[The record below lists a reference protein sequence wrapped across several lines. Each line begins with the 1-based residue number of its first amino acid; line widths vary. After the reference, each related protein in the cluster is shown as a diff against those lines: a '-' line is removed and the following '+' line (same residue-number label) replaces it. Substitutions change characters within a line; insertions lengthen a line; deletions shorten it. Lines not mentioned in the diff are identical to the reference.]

1 MKPTVIV
8 EWSVLPAGGAS
19 PRRARWIGPDGTLLQ
34 CRAVPDAAYPLLF
47 SPLRIGGLDLH
58 NRIVLSAMTTGFGFT
73 EGAPEAEA
81 LAYYRTR
88 SQGTALATVGFSA
101 VAPEGRVEN
110 AIAWLWPEGAAE
122 ALAPLAEAIASTGAH
137 PCIQLGHGGR
147 QVSPA
152 VIGEPPVAPS
162 AVQAGAHVR
171 IAPRSLSTGEA
182 EAIVAAFGKAAERA
196 AASGF
201 TAVEIHGGHGYLI
214 QQFLAA
220 ESNQRTDRF
229 GGATVAER
237 SRFGCEVIQAVRAA
251 APELTVVVRIN
262 GSDLVPDGLQASD
275 AAVAAGRFAEAGAD
289 AFVVSAGVY
298 GSVPWTI
305 PLLDDP
311 EGAFLDLAAEVRRNV
326 DVPIIG
332 VGRITTPQSAEE
344 ALGHGR
350 CDAVGL
356 GRALLADEDW
366 IAKTASGRAD
376 RIRPCIA
383 TVEGCAG
390 RLQYGEAISCS
401 VNPGVG
407 REALPSAAA
416 TETPGRVLVVG
427 GGPAG
432 MEAARRA
439 AQLGHKVQLMER
451 EDRLGGA
458 LWLAALTPGLAH
470 MERLANWYEGELER
484 LGVTVSLGSEV
495 TAAEH
500 LTAAPADYLVL
511 ATGAQTAPEVLD
523 GYEHLPAW
531 TLEDLL
537 AGRPST
543 HDTWHLNDPVV
554 VIGGGSRALAIAL
567 WCRRGGYRVSLLSA
581 ERIGH
586 NTSGLARRAYL
597 SRLEPTTSVQG
608 QAVRITPAGVEW
620 LDAAGDRSVLPARS
634 IVVAEPVRAVV
645 PAAVAPRSAGHEPL
659 PNVAGIHTLRIG
671 DARTPRTIGDAI
683 AEARQTVE
691 SLPART
697 G

>member
-1 MKPTVIV
+1 MAEP
-8 EWSVLPAGGAS
+8 
-19 PRRARWIGPDGTLLQ
+19 
-34 CRAVPDAAYPLLF
+34 AYPLLF
-47 SPLRIGGLDLH
+47 SPLRIGGLRLR
-58 NRIVLSAMTTGFGFT
+58 NRIVLSAMTTGFGFSQ
-73 EGAPEAEA
+73 GAPDGEA

-122 ALAPLAEAIASTGAH
+122 TLAPLAEAIASTGAH

-147 QVSPA
+147 QVSPT

-171 IAPRSLSTGEA
+171 IRPRALSTAET
-182 EAIVAAFGKAAERA
+182 EAIVTAFGQAARRA
-196 AASGF
+196 ADSGF
-201 TAVEIHGGHGYLI
+201 TAVEIHGGHGYLV

-220 ESNQRTDRF
+220 ESNRRTDRF
-229 GGATVAER
+229 GGDTAAER
-237 SRFGCEVIQAVRAA
+237 SRFGCDVIDAVRRA
-251 APELTVVVRIN
+251 APSLTVIVRIN
-262 GSDLVPDGLQASD
+262 GSDLVPDGLQVAD
-275 AAVAAGRFAEAGAD
+275 AVVAARRFAEAGAD

-305 PLLDDP
+305 PLLDDA
-311 EGAFLDLAAEVRRNV
+311 EGAFLDLAAEVRRSLE
-326 DVPIIG
+326 VPVIG
-332 VGRITTPQSAEE
+332 VGRITTPETAEA
-344 ALGHGR
+344 ALRNGR

-366 IAKTASGRAD
+366 VTKAANGQPD

-407 REALPSAAA
+407 RETLPPPAAVA
-416 TETPGRVLVVG
+416 NPGRVLVVG

-439 AQLGHKVQLMER
+439 AQLGHEVRLVER

-458 LWLAALTPGLAH
+458 LHLAAATPGLAH
-470 MERLANWYEGELER
+470 MSRLAGWYEGELTR
-484 LGVTVSLGSEV
+484 LGVQVSLGTEISA
-495 TAAEH
+495 TEH
-500 LTAAPADYLVL
+500 LAAVPADYLVL
-511 ATGAQTAPEVLD
+511 ATGAETAPEVLD

-537 AGRPST
+537 AGRPSS
-543 HDTWHLNDPVV
+543 HDTWHLIDPVAV
-554 VIGGGSRALAIAL
+554 LGGGSRALAIAL

-581 ERIGH
+581 ERLGY

-597 SRLEPTTSVQG
+597 SRLEPATGAQG
-608 QAVRITPAGVEW
+608 RATRITPDGVEW
-620 LDAAGDRSVLPARS
+620 RDAAGVRSVLPARS
-634 IVVAEPVRAVV
+634 LVVAEPVRANV
-645 PAAVAPRSAGHEPL
+645 PAALAPRGGNEGRPQTTG
-659 PNVAGIHTLRIG
+659 VYTVRIG

-683 AEARQTVE
+683 AEARQVVE
-691 SLPART
+691 SLPALT
-697 G
+697 N

>member
-1 MKPTVIV
+1 MTC
-8 EWSVLPAGGAS
+8 WAGTGA
-19 PRRARWIGPDGTLLQ
+19 GPLLH
-34 CRAVPDAAYPLLF
+34 CRVVSEPVYPLLF
-47 SPLRIGGLDLH
+47 SPLRIGGLELP
-58 NRIVLSAMTTGFGFT
+58 NRIVLSAMTTGFGFSQ
-73 EGAPEAEA
+73 GAPDDEA

-88 SQGTALATVGFSA
+88 SRGTALATVGFSA

-122 ALAPLAEAIASTGAH
+122 ALAPLAEAIASVGAH

-147 QVSPA
+147 QVSPD
-152 VIGEPPVAPS
+152 VIGETPVAPS
-162 AVQAGAHVR
+162 AVRAGAHVR
-171 IAPRSLSTGEA
+171 IPPRALSAGEVEAVVTAFGEA
-182 EAIVAAFGKAAERA
+182 AARA
-196 AASGF
+196 AGSGF

-229 GGATVAER
+229 GGACVAER
-237 SRFGCEVIQAVRAA
+237 SRFGCEVVEAVRKAV
-251 APELTVVVRIN
+251 PELTVVVRIN
-262 GSDLVPDGLQASD
+262 GSDLVPGGLQPED
-275 AAVAAGRFAEAGAD
+275 AVIAAQRFTEAGAD

-326 DVPIIG
+326 DVPVIG
-332 VGRITTPQSAEE
+332 VGRITTPGSAEE
-344 ALGHGR
+344 ALRGGR

-366 IAKTASGRAD
+366 VAKARGGQSE

-407 REALPSAAA
+407 REMHRPPERA
-416 TETPGRVLVVG
+416 ETPGRVLVVG

-439 AQLGHKVQLMER
+439 AQLGHDVHLAER
-451 EDRLGGA
+451 ADRLGGA
-458 LWLAALTPGLAH
+458 LRLAALTPGLAH

-484 LGVTVSLGSEV
+484 LGVTVSLGSEI
-495 TAAEH
+495 AAVEH
-500 LTAAPADYLVL
+500 LSATPADHLVL
-511 ATGAQTAPEVLD
+511 ATGAETAPEVLD

-537 AGRPST
+537 AGRPSS
-543 HDTWHLNDPVV
+543 HGTWHLIDPVAV
-554 VIGGGSRALAIAL
+554 LGGGSRALAIAL
-567 WCRRGGYRVSLLSA
+567 WCRRGGYRVSLLGA
-581 ERIGH
+581 EPVGH

-597 SRLEPTTSVQG
+597 TRLSPEMAVQG
-608 QAVRITPAGVEW
+608 QAVRIVAGGVEW
-620 LDAAGDRSVLPARS
+620 RDGAGGTSLLPARS
-634 IVVAEPVRAVV
+634 IVVAEPVRATAPTALSPRGGNDGKP
-645 PAAVAPRSAGHEPL
+645 PAT
-659 PNVAGIHTLRIG
+659 GIHALRIG
-671 DARTPRTIGDAI
+671 DARSPRTVGDAI
-683 AEARQTVE
+683 AEARQVVE

>member
-1 MKPTVIV
+1 M
-8 EWSVLPAGGAS
+8 S
-19 PRRARWIGPDGTLLQ
+19 GP
-34 CRAVPDAAYPLLF
+34 AYPLLF
-47 SPLRIGGLDLH
+47 SPLRIGSLLLS
-58 NRIVLSAMTTGFGFT
+58 NRIVLSAMTTGFGFSQ
-73 EGAPEAEA
+73 GAPDDEA

-122 ALAPLAEAIASTGAH
+122 TLAPLAEAIASTDAH

-147 QVSPA
+147 QVSPT

-171 IAPRSLSTGEA
+171 VPPRALSTE
-182 EAIVAAFGKAAERA
+182 ETEDIVAAFGEAARRTA
-196 AASGF
+196 DSGF
-201 TAVEIHGGHGYLI
+201 VAVELHGGHGYLI

-220 ESNQRTDRF
+220 QSNRRTDRF
-229 GGATVAER
+229 GGATVTER
-237 SRFGCEVIQAVRAA
+237 SRFGCDVIDAVRRAT
-251 APELTVVVRIN
+251 PDLTIIVRIN
-262 GSDLVPDGLQASD
+262 GSDLVPDGLQVGD
-275 AAVAAGRFAEAGAD
+275 AVVAARRFAEAGAD

-305 PLLDDP
+305 PLLDDA
-311 EGAFLDLAAEVRRNV
+311 EAVFLGLAAEVRRNV
-326 DVPIIG
+326 DVPVVG
-332 VGRITTPQSAEE
+332 VGRITTPESAEE
-344 ALGHGR
+344 ALAAGR

-366 IAKTASGRAD
+366 VAKARDGHPN

-407 REALPSAAA
+407 RETLPPPAAVA
-416 TETPGRVLVVG
+416 NPGRVLVIG

-439 AQLGHKVQLMER
+439 AQLGHEVQLMER

-458 LWLAALTPGLAH
+458 VHLAAATPGLAH
-470 MERLANWYEGELER
+470 MSRLAGWYQGELER
-484 LGVTVSLGSEV
+484 LGVNVYLGTEI
-495 TAAEH
+495 TDREH
-500 LTAAPADYLVL
+500 IAGATADYLIL

-537 AGRPST
+537 AGRPSS
-543 HDTWHLNDPVV
+543 HDTWHLIDPVAV
-554 VIGGGSRALAIAL
+554 LGGGSRALAIAL
-567 WCRRGGYRVSLLSA
+567 WCRRGGFRVSLLSA
-581 ERIGH
+581 ERLGH

-597 SRLEPTTSVQG
+597 TRLAPELVAQG
-608 QAVRITPAGVEW
+608 QAIRIAAEGVEW
-620 LDAAGDRSVLPARS
+620 RDATGNRSVLPARS
-634 IVVAEPVRAVV
+634 LVVAEPVRSVV
-645 PAAVAPRSAGHEPL
+645 PAILAPRGGNEGRPL
-659 PNVAGIHTLRIG
+659 TTGIHTVRIG

-683 AEARQTVE
+683 AEARQVVE
-691 SLPART
+691 SLPVLA

>member
-1 MKPTVIV
+1 MP
-8 EWSVLPAGGAS
+8 ES
-19 PRRARWIGPDGTLLQ
+19 
-34 CRAVPDAAYPLLF
+34 AYPLLF
-47 SPLRIGGLDLH
+47 SPLRIGGLELP

-73 EGAPEAEA
+73 EGAPDDEA

-88 SQGTALATVGFSA
+88 SRGTALATVGFSA
-101 VAPEGRVEN
+101 VAPAGRVEN

-122 ALAPLAEAIASTGAH
+122 ALAPLAEAIASVGAH

-147 QVSPA
+147 QVSPD

-171 IAPRSLSTGEA
+171 IAPRPLSTDEA
-182 EAIVAAFGKAAERA
+182 EAIVAAFGQAAERA

-201 TAVEIHGGHGYLI
+201 AAVEVHGGHGYLI
-214 QQFLAA
+214 GQFLSA
-220 ESNQRTDRF
+220 ESNRRTDRF

-237 SRFGCEVIQAVRAA
+237 SRFGCEVIEAVHKA
-251 APELTVVVRIN
+251 APELAVVVRIN
-262 GSDLVPDGLQASD
+262 GSDLVPGGLQVAD
-275 AAVAAGRFAEAGAD
+275 AVVAAQRFAEAGAD

-311 EGAFLDLAAEVRRNV
+311 EGAFLALAAEVRRNV
-326 DVPIIG
+326 DVPVIG
-332 VGRITTPQSAEE
+332 VGRITTPELAEE
-344 ALGHGR
+344 ALAAGR

-366 IAKTASGRAD
+366 GAKAASGRSD

-407 REALPSAAA
+407 RETHRPPERAEA
-416 TETPGRVLVVG
+416 PGRVLVVG

-439 AQLGHKVQLMER
+439 AQLGHEVHLLER
-451 EDRLGGA
+451 ADRLGGA
-458 LWLAALTPGLAH
+458 LNLAAATPGLGHLA
-470 MERLANWYEGELER
+470 RLAVWYGGELRR

-495 TAAEH
+495 GGPED
-500 LTAAPADYLVL
+500 LTGYPADYVVL
-511 ATGAQTAPEVLD
+511 ATGARTAPEVLD

-537 AGRPST
+537 EGRSSS
-543 HDTWHLNDPVV
+543 HGTWHLIDPVTV
-554 VIGGGSRALAIAL
+554 LGGGSRALAIAL
-567 WCRRGGYRVSLLSA
+567 WCRRGGYRVSMLSA
-581 ERIGH
+581 ERLGH
-586 NTSGLARRAYL
+586 DTSGLARRAYL
-597 SRLEPTTSVQG
+597 TRLTPEAAVQG
-608 QAVRITPAGVEW
+608 QALRIVPGGVEW
-620 LDAAGDRSVLPARS
+620 RDATGESSLLPARS
-634 IVVAEPVRAVV
+634 IVVAEPVRANV
-645 PAAVAPRSAGHEPL
+645 PAAVAPRGGNEERPA
-659 PNVAGIHTLRIG
+659 ATGIHTVRIG
-671 DARTPRTIGDAI
+671 DARSPRTIGDAI
-683 AEARQTVE
+683 AEARQAVE

>member
-1 MKPTVIV
+1 M
-8 EWSVLPAGGAS
+8 SGS
-19 PRRARWIGPDGTLLQ
+19 
-34 CRAVPDAAYPLLF
+34 AYPLLF
-47 SPLRIGGLDLH
+47 SPLRIGGLELR
-58 NRIVLSAMTTGFGFT
+58 NRIVLSAMTTGFGFSQ
-73 EGAPEAEA
+73 GAPEDEA

-88 SQGTALATVGFSA
+88 SRGTALSTVGFSA

-147 QVSPA
+147 QVSPD

-171 IAPRSLSTGEA
+171 IAPRPLSTGEA
-182 EAIVAAFGKAAERA
+182 EAIVAAFGQAAGRA

-201 TAVEIHGGHGYLI
+201 AAVEIHGGHGYLI

-220 ESNQRTDRF
+220 ESNRRTDRF
-229 GGATVAER
+229 GGATVAAR

-251 APELTVVVRIN
+251 APEVTVVVRIN
-262 GSDLVPDGLQASD
+262 GSDLVPDGLQAAD
-275 AAVAAGRFAEAGAD
+275 AVGAAGRFAEAGAD

-326 DVPIIG
+326 AVPVIG
-332 VGRITTPQSAEE
+332 VGRITTPESAEE
-344 ALGHGR
+344 ALAGGR

-366 IAKTASGRAD
+366 IAKAAEGRSD

-407 REALPSAAA
+407 RETHPPPARAEA
-416 TETPGRVLVVG
+416 PGRVLVVG

-439 AQLGHKVQLMER
+439 AQLGHEVRLVER
-451 EDRLGGA
+451 ADRLGGA
-458 LWLAALTPGLAH
+458 LHLAAGTPGLAH
-470 MERLANWYEGELER
+470 MARLADWYTGELER
-484 LGVTVSLGSEV
+484 LGVTVSLGTEV
-495 TAAEH
+495 SAADD
-500 LTAAPADYLVL
+500 LAGMPADHLIL
-511 ATGAQTAPEVLD
+511 ATGAATAPEVLD

-537 AGRPST
+537 EGRQSS
-543 HDTWHLNDPVV
+543 HGTWHLIDPVV
-554 VIGGGSRALAIAL
+554 VLGGGSRALAVAL

-581 ERIGH
+581 GRIGH
-586 NTSGLARRAYL
+586 DTSGLARRAYL
-597 SRLEPTTSVQG
+597 TRLSPQEAARG
-608 QAVRITPAGVEW
+608 QAVRIVAAGVEW
-620 LDAAGDRSVLPARS
+620 RDASGEISVLPARS
-634 IVVAEPVRAVV
+634 IAVAEPVRALV
-645 PAAVAPRSAGHEPL
+645 PAALSPRGGNEGTPQTTG
-659 PNVAGIHTLRIG
+659 VHTVRIG
-671 DARTPRTIGDAI
+671 DARSPRTIGDAI
-683 AEARQTVE
+683 AEARQVVE

>member
-1 MKPTVIV
+1 M
-8 EWSVLPAGGAS
+8 L
-19 PRRARWIGPDGTLLQ
+19 RAAARVRALLH
-34 CRAVPDAAYPLLF
+34 CLVVSEPAYPLLF
-47 SPLRIGGLDLH
+47 SPLRVGGLELR
-58 NRIVLSAMTTGFGFT
+58 NRIVLSAMTTGFGFS

-88 SQGTALATVGFSA
+88 SRGTALATVGFSA
-101 VAPEGRVEN
+101 VAPGGRVEN

-122 ALAPLAEAIASTGAH
+122 ALAPLAGAIASTGSH

-147 QVSPA
+147 QVSPT
-152 VIGEPPVAPS
+152 VIGEAPVAPS

-171 IAPRSLSTGEA
+171 IPPRALSTE
-182 EAIVAAFGKAAERA
+182 EVEDIVTAFGQAARQA
-196 AASGF
+196 ADSGF
-201 TAVEIHGGHGYLI
+201 AAVEVHGGHGYLV

-220 ESNQRTDRF
+220 QSNRRADRF
-229 GGATVAER
+229 GGSTVAER
-237 SRFGCEVIQAVRAA
+237 SRFGCDVIAAVRRA
-251 APELTVVVRIN
+251 APGLTVVVRIN
-262 GSDLVPDGLQASD
+262 GSDLVPDGLQVDD
-275 AAVAAGRFAEAGAD
+275 AVVAAQRFAEAGAD

-305 PLLDDP
+305 PLLDDR

-326 DVPIIG
+326 DVPVIG
-332 VGRITTPQSAEE
+332 VGRISTPEIAESAL
-344 ALGHGR
+344 ASGR

-366 IAKTASGRAD
+366 IAKAAGGR
-376 RIRPCIA
+376 RNEIRPCIA

-407 REALPSAAA
+407 RETHPPASATA
-416 TETPGRVLVVG
+416 TPARVLVVG

-439 AQLGHKVQLMER
+439 AQLGHEVQLAER
-451 EDRLGGA
+451 ADRLGGA
-458 LWLAALTPGLAH
+458 LRLAASTPGLAH
-470 MERLANWYEGELER
+470 MERLADWYGGELER
-484 LGVTVSLGSEV
+484 HGVTVSLGSEV
-495 TAAEH
+495 TAVEH
-500 LTAAPADYLVL
+500 LPAVPADYLVL

-537 AGRPST
+537 AGRSSS
-543 HDTWHLNDPVV
+543 HDTWHLIDPVA

-581 ERIGH
+581 GRIGH
-586 NTSGLARRAYL
+586 DTSGLARRAYL
-597 SRLEPTTSVQG
+597 SRLEPTTGAQG
-608 QAVRITPAGVEW
+608 RAIRITPDGVEW
-620 LDAAGDRSVLPARS
+620 LDVAGVSSVLPARS
-634 IVVAEPVRAVV
+634 LVVAEPLRAVV
-645 PAAVAPRSAGHEPL
+645 PAALAPRGGNEGTPQATG
-659 PNVAGIHTLRIG
+659 VHTVRIG
-671 DARTPRTIGDAI
+671 DARSPRTIGDAI
-683 AEARQTVE
+683 AEARQVVE
-691 SLPART
+691 SLPALA

>member
-1 MKPTVIV
+1 MTR
-8 EWSVLPAGGAS
+8 LRGRGRRGPAPGH
-19 PRRARWIGPDGTLLQ
+19 IH
-34 CRAVPDAAYPLLF
+34 CRVVSEPAYPLLF
-47 SPLRIGGLDLH
+47 SPLRVGGLELR
-58 NRIVLSAMTTGFGFT
+58 NRITLSAMTTGFGFS

-81 LAYYRTR
+81 LAYYRAR
-88 SQGTALATVGFSA
+88 SRGTALATVGFSA

-122 ALAPLAEAIASTGAH
+122 ALAPLAEAIASVGAH

-147 QVSPA
+147 QVSPD
-152 VIGEPPVAPS
+152 VIGETPTAPS
-162 AVQAGAHVR
+162 AVRAGAHVR
-171 IAPRSLSTGEA
+171 IAPRPLRLGEV
-182 EAIVAAFGKAAERA
+182 EEIVVAFGRAAERA
-196 AASGF
+196 VGSGF
-201 TAVEIHGGHGYLI
+201 AAVEIHGGHGYLI

-220 ESNQRTDRF
+220 ESNRRTDRF
-229 GGATVAER
+229 GGNSVVER
-237 SRFGCEVIQAVRAA
+237 SRFGCEVIEAVRKA
-251 APELTVVVRIN
+251 APELAVVVRIN
-262 GSDLVPDGLQASD
+262 GSDLVPDGLQVSD
-275 AAVAAGRFAEAGAD
+275 ALVAAERFAEAGAD

-326 DVPIIG
+326 DVPVIG
-332 VGRITTPQSAEE
+332 VGRITAPESAED
-344 ALGHGR
+344 ALRAGR

-366 IAKTASGRAD
+366 VAKARDGRSE

-407 REALPSAAA
+407 RETSPPLERA
-416 TETPGRVLVVG
+416 EVPGRVLVVG

-439 AQLGHKVQLMER
+439 AQLGHDVRLAER
-451 EDRLGGA
+451 ADRLGGA
-458 LWLAALTPGLAH
+458 LHLAAATPGLGH
-470 MERLANWYEGELER
+470 LTRLAGWYEGELER
-484 LGVTVSLGSEV
+484 LGVTMSLGSEV
-495 TAAEH
+495 GGAED
-500 LTAAPADYLVL
+500 LAGFPADYLVL
-511 ATGAQTAPEVLD
+511 ATGARTAPEVLD

-537 AGRPST
+537 EGRASS
-543 HDTWHLNDPVV
+543 HGTWHLIDPVV
-554 VIGGGSRALAIAL
+554 VLGGGGRALATAL

-586 NTSGLARRAYL
+586 DTSGLARRAYL
-597 SRLEPTTSVQG
+597 SRLAAT
-608 QAVRITPAGVEW
+608 AVRGRASRITEAGVEW
-620 LDAAGDRSVLPARS
+620 LDETGDRSVLPARS
-634 IVVAEPVRAVV
+634 VVVAEPLRPDA
-645 PAAVAPRSAGHEPL
+645 PAALAPRGGQHDGGPNAAG
-659 PNVAGIHTLRIG
+659 VHTVRIG
-671 DARTPRTIGDAI
+671 DARSPRTIGDAI
-683 AEARQTVE
+683 AEARQVVE
-691 SLPART
+691 ALPALA

>member
-1 MKPTVIV
+1 MAEP
-8 EWSVLPAGGAS
+8 
-19 PRRARWIGPDGTLLQ
+19 
-34 CRAVPDAAYPLLF
+34 AYPLLF
-47 SPLRIGGLDLH
+47 SPLRIGGLRLR
-58 NRIVLSAMTTGFGFT
+58 NRIVLSAMTTGFGFSQ
-73 EGAPEAEA
+73 GAPDGEA

-122 ALAPLAEAIASTGAH
+122 TLAPLAEAIASTGAH

-147 QVSPA
+147 QVSPT

-171 IAPRSLSTGEA
+171 IRPRALSTAET
-182 EAIVAAFGKAAERA
+182 EAIVTAFGQAARRA
-196 AASGF
+196 ADSGF
-201 TAVEIHGGHGYLI
+201 TAVEIHGGHGYLV

-220 ESNQRTDRF
+220 ESNRRTDRF
-229 GGATVAER
+229 GGTTLAER
-237 SRFGCEVIQAVRAA
+237 SRFGCDVIDAVRRA
-251 APELTVVVRIN
+251 APEITVVVRIN
-262 GSDLVPDGLQASD
+262 GSDLMPDGLQVAD
-275 AAVAAGRFAEAGAD
+275 AVVAARRFAEAGAD

-305 PLLDDP
+305 PLLDDA
-311 EGAFLDLAAEVRRNV
+311 EGAFLDLAAEVRRSLE
-326 DVPIIG
+326 VPIIG
-332 VGRITTPQSAEE
+332 VGRITTPETAEA
-344 ALGHGR
+344 ALRNGR

-366 IAKTASGRAD
+366 VTKTANGHPD

-407 REALPSAAA
+407 RETLPPAPA
-416 TETPGRVLVVG
+416 TATPARVLVVG

-439 AQLGHKVQLMER
+439 AQLGHEVRLVER

-458 LWLAALTPGLAH
+458 LQLAAATPGLAH
-470 MERLANWYEGELER
+470 MARLTGWYEGELTR
-484 LGVTVSLGSEV
+484 LGVQVSLGTEI
-495 TAAEH
+495 TAREH
-500 LTAAPADYLVL
+500 LAGATADYLIL

-537 AGRPST
+537 AGRPSS
-543 HDTWHLNDPVV
+543 HDTWHLIDPVAV
-554 VIGGGSRALAIAL
+554 LGGGSRALAIAL
-567 WCRRGGYRVSLLSA
+567 WCRRGGFRVSLLSA
-581 ERIGH
+581 ERLGH
-586 NTSGLARRAYL
+586 DTSGLARRAYL
-597 SRLEPTTSVQG
+597 SRLEPATGAQG
-608 QAVRITPAGVEW
+608 RATRITPDGVEW
-620 LDAAGDRSVLPARS
+620 RDAAGVRSVLPARS
-634 IVVAEPVRAVV
+634 LVVAEPVRANV
-645 PAAVAPRSAGHEPL
+645 PAALAPRGGNEGRPQTT
-659 PNVAGIHTLRIG
+659 GIHTVRIG
-671 DARTPRTIGDAI
+671 DARTPRTVGDAI
-683 AEARQTVE
+683 AEARQVVE
-691 SLPART
+691 SLPALT

>member
-1 MKPTVIV
+1 
-8 EWSVLPAGGAS
+8 
-19 PRRARWIGPDGTLLQ
+19 
-34 CRAVPDAAYPLLF
+34 
-47 SPLRIGGLDLH
+47 
-58 NRIVLSAMTTGFGFT
+58 MTTGFGFSQ
-73 EGAPEAEA
+73 GAPDDEA

-122 ALAPLAEAIASTGAH
+122 TLAPLAEAIASTGAY

-147 QVSPA
+147 QVSPT

-171 IAPRSLSTGEA
+171 IPPRALSTA
-182 EAIVAAFGKAAERA
+182 ETEDIVGAFGQAARRA
-196 AASGF
+196 ADSGF
-201 TAVEIHGGHGYLI
+201 AAVEIHGGHGYLI

-220 ESNQRTDRF
+220 QSNRRTDRF

-237 SRFGCEVIQAVRAA
+237 SRFGCDVIRAVRRA
-251 APELTVVVRIN
+251 APDLTVVVRVN
-262 GSDLVPDGLQASD
+262 GSDLVPDGLQVGD
-275 AAVAAGRFAEAGAD
+275 AVVAARRFAEAGAD

-305 PLLDDP
+305 PLLDDA
-311 EGAFLDLAAEVRRNV
+311 EGVFLSLAAEVRRSV
-326 DVPIIG
+326 DVPVVG
-332 VGRITTPQSAEE
+332 VGRITTPESAEA
-344 ALGHGR
+344 ALRGGH

-366 IAKTASGRAD
+366 VAKARDGHPD

-407 REALPSAAA
+407 RETLPPPGAVAN
-416 TETPGRVLVVG
+416 PGRVLVVG

-439 AQLGHKVQLMER
+439 AQLGHSVHLAER
-451 EDRLGGA
+451 ADRLGGA
-458 LWLAALTPGLAH
+458 LHLAAATPGLAH
-470 MERLANWYEGELER
+470 MARLAGWYEGELER
-484 LGVTVSLGSEV
+484 LGVTVSLGSEI

-500 LTAAPADYLVL
+500 LTTTPADYLVL
-511 ATGAQTAPEVLD
+511 ATGAETAPEVLD

-537 AGRPST
+537 AGRPSS
-543 HDTWHLNDPVV
+543 HDTWHLVDPVA

-567 WCRRGGYRVSLLSA
+567 WCRRGGYPVSLLSV
-581 ERIGH
+581 ERLGH
-586 NTSGLARRAYL
+586 DTSGLARRAYL
-597 SRLEPTTSVQG
+597 SRLDPVTGVRGRAT
-608 QAVRITPAGVEW
+608 RITPDGVEW
-620 LDAAGDRSVLPARS
+620 LDGAGVRSVLPARS
-634 IVVAEPVRAVV
+634 LVVAEPVRASV
-645 PAAVAPRSAGHEPL
+645 PAALAPRAGNEGRPQTT
-659 PNVAGIHTLRIG
+659 GIHTVRIG
-671 DARTPRTIGDAI
+671 DARTPRTIGDAV
-683 AEARQTVE
+683 AEARQVIE
-691 SLPART
+691 SLPALA

>member
-1 MKPTVIV
+1 M
-8 EWSVLPAGGAS
+8 SGS
-19 PRRARWIGPDGTLLQ
+19 
-34 CRAVPDAAYPLLF
+34 AYPLLF
-47 SPLRIGGLDLH
+47 SPLRIGGLELR

-73 EGAPEAEA
+73 EGAPEDEA

-88 SQGTALATVGFSA
+88 SRGTALATVGFSA

-171 IAPRSLSTGEA
+171 IAPRPLSTGEA
-182 EAIVAAFGKAAERA
+182 GEIVAAFGQAAGRA
-196 AASGF
+196 AAGGF
-201 TAVEIHGGHGYLI
+201 AAVEIHGGHGYLI

-220 ESNQRTDRF
+220 ESNRRTDRF
-229 GGATVAER
+229 GGATVAAR

-251 APELTVVVRIN
+251 APGLTVVVRIN
-262 GSDLVPDGLQASD
+262 GSDLVPDGLQAAD
-275 AAVAAGRFAEAGAD
+275 AVVAAGRFAEAGAD

-326 DVPIIG
+326 AVPVIG
-332 VGRITTPQSAEE
+332 VGRITAPESAEA
-344 ALGHGR
+344 ALGGGR

-366 IAKTASGRAD
+366 IAKAASGRSE

-407 REALPSAAA
+407 RETHPPRERAEA
-416 TETPGRVLVVG
+416 PGRVLVVG

-439 AQLGHKVQLMER
+439 AQLGHEVQLAER
-451 EDRLGGA
+451 ADRLGGA
-458 LWLAALTPGLAH
+458 LHLAAATPGLGHLA
-470 MERLANWYEGELER
+470 RLAGWYEDELGR
-484 LGVTVSLGSEV
+484 LGVTVSLG
-495 TAAEH
+495 AEIRGAGD
-500 LTAAPADYLVL
+500 LGGFPADHLVL
-511 ATGAQTAPEVLD
+511 ATGARTAPEVLD

-537 AGRPST
+537 EGRASS
-543 HDTWHLNDPVV
+543 HGTWHLIDPVAV
-554 VIGGGSRALAIAL
+554 LGGGSRALAIAL
-567 WCRRGGYRVSLLSA
+567 WCRRGGYRVSLLSG
-581 ERIGH
+581 ERVGH
-586 NTSGLARRAYL
+586 DTSGLARRAYL
-597 SRLEPTTSVQG
+597 SRLATTAARG
-608 QAVRITPAGVEW
+608 RATRITEAGVEW
-620 LDAAGDRSVLPARS
+620 LDEAGVRSVLPARS
-634 IVVAEPVRAVV
+634 VVVAEPLR
-645 PAAVAPRSAGHEPL
+645 PAAPAALTPRGGHDGPNAAGT
-659 PNVAGIHTLRIG
+659 HTVRIG
-671 DARTPRTIGDAI
+671 DARSPRTIGDAI
-683 AEARQTVE
+683 AEARQVVE
-691 SLPART
+691 ALPART

>member
-1 MKPTVIV
+1 M
-8 EWSVLPAGGAS
+8 L
-19 PRRARWIGPDGTLLQ
+19 RAAARVRALLH
-34 CRAVPDAAYPLLF
+34 CLVVSEPAYPLLF
-47 SPLRIGGLDLH
+47 SPLRVGGLELR
-58 NRIVLSAMTTGFGFT
+58 NRIVLSAMTTGFGFS

-88 SQGTALATVGFSA
+88 SRGTALATVGFSA

-122 ALAPLAEAIASTGAH
+122 ALAPLAGAIASTGSH

-147 QVSPA
+147 QVSPT
-152 VIGEPPVAPS
+152 VIGEAPVAPS

-171 IAPRSLSTGEA
+171 IPPRALSTE
-182 EAIVAAFGKAAERA
+182 EVEDIVTAFGQAARQA
-196 AASGF
+196 ADSGF
-201 TAVEIHGGHGYLI
+201 AAVEVHGGHGYLV
-214 QQFLAA
+214 QQFLAVQ
-220 ESNQRTDRF
+220 SNRRADRF
-229 GGATVAER
+229 GGSTVAER
-237 SRFGCEVIQAVRAA
+237 SRFGCDVIAAVRRA
-251 APELTVVVRIN
+251 APGLTVVVRIN
-262 GSDLVPDGLQASD
+262 GSDLVPDGLQVDD
-275 AAVAAGRFAEAGAD
+275 AVVAAQRFAEAGAD

-305 PLLDDP
+305 PLLDDR

-326 DVPIIG
+326 DVPVIG
-332 VGRITTPQSAEE
+332 VGRISTPEIAESAL
-344 ALGHGR
+344 ASGR

-366 IAKTASGRAD
+366 IAKAAGGR
-376 RIRPCIA
+376 RNEIRPCIA

-407 REALPSAAA
+407 RETHPPASATA
-416 TETPGRVLVVG
+416 TPARVLVVG

-439 AQLGHKVQLMER
+439 AQLGHEVQLAER
-451 EDRLGGA
+451 ADRLGGA
-458 LWLAALTPGLAH
+458 LRLAASTPGLAH
-470 MERLANWYEGELER
+470 MERLADWYGGELER
-484 LGVTVSLGSEV
+484 HGVTVSLGSEV
-495 TAAEH
+495 TAVEH
-500 LTAAPADYLVL
+500 LPAVPADYLVL

-537 AGRPST
+537 AGRSSS
-543 HDTWHLNDPVV
+543 HDTWHLIDPVA

-581 ERIGH
+581 GRIGH
-586 NTSGLARRAYL
+586 DTSGLARRAYL
-597 SRLEPTTSVQG
+597 SRLEPTTGAQG
-608 QAVRITPAGVEW
+608 RAIRITPDGVEW
-620 LDAAGDRSVLPARS
+620 LDVAGVSSVLPARS
-634 IVVAEPVRAVV
+634 LVVAEPLRAVV
-645 PAAVAPRSAGHEPL
+645 PAALAPRGGNEGTPQATG
-659 PNVAGIHTLRIG
+659 VHTVRIG
-671 DARTPRTIGDAI
+671 DARSPRTIGDAI
-683 AEARQTVE
+683 AEARQVVE
-691 SLPART
+691 SLPALA

>member
-1 MKPTVIV
+1 M
-8 EWSVLPAGGAS
+8 
-19 PRRARWIGPDGTLLQ
+19 
-34 CRAVPDAAYPLLF
+34 PDAAYPLLF
-47 SPLRIGGLDLH
+47 SPLTVGGLELR

-73 EGAPEAEA
+73 EGGPDAEA

-147 QVSPA
+147 QVSPT
-152 VIGEPPVAPS
+152 VIGEAPVAPS
-162 AVQAGAHVR
+162 ALQAGAHVR
-171 IAPRSLSTGEA
+171 IPPRALSTGEV
-182 EAIVAAFGKAAERA
+182 EDIVAAFGQAARRA
-196 AASGF
+196 AGSGF
-201 TAVEIHGGHGYLI
+201 AAVEVHGGHGYLI

-220 ESNQRTDRF
+220 ESNRRTDRF
-229 GGATVAER
+229 GGDTAAER
-237 SRFGCEVIQAVRAA
+237 SRFGREVIAAVRRA
-251 APELTVVVRIN
+251 APNLAVVVRIN
-262 GSDLVPDGLQASD
+262 GSDLVAGGLQGAD
-275 AAVAAGRFAEAGAD
+275 AVVAAQRFAEAGAD

-326 DVPIIG
+326 AVPVVG
-332 VGRITTPQSAEE
+332 VGRISTPDSAEE
-344 ALGHGR
+344 ALRDGR

-366 IAKTASGRAD
+366 VAKARDGRPH

-407 REALPSAAA
+407 RETHPPLERAAA
-416 TETPGRVLVVG
+416 AGRVLVVG

-439 AQLGHKVQLMER
+439 TQLGHDVHLFER
-451 EDRLGGA
+451 GDRLGGA
-458 LWLAALTPGLAH
+458 LHLAAATPGLGHVA
-470 MERLANWYEGELER
+470 RLAGWYADELER
-484 LGVTVSLGSEV
+484 LGVTVSLGVDISG
-495 TAAEH
+495 AGDLAGG
-500 LTAAPADYLVL
+500 PADHLVL
-511 ATGAQTAPEVLD
+511 ATGARTAPEVLD

-537 AGRPST
+537 EGRASS
-543 HDTWHLNDPVV
+543 HGTWHLIDPVV
-554 VIGGGSRALAIAL
+554 VLGGGSRALAAAL
-567 WCRRGGYRVSLLSA
+567 WCRRGGYRTSLLSA

-586 NTSGLARRAYL
+586 DTSGLARRAYL
-597 SRLEPTTSVQG
+597 NRLAATAARGRAIQ
-608 QAVRITPAGVEW
+608 ITGTGVEW
-620 LDAAGDRSVLPARS
+620 LDDAGVRSVLPARS
-634 IVVAEPVRAVV
+634 VVVAEPLRPAV
-645 PAAVAPRSAGHEPL
+645 PAALAPRGGSDSGH
-659 PNVAGIHTLRIG
+659 NAAGIHTVRIG
-671 DARTPRTIGDAI
+671 DARSPRTIGDAI
-683 AEARQTVE
+683 AEARQVME
-691 SLPART
+691 ALPALA